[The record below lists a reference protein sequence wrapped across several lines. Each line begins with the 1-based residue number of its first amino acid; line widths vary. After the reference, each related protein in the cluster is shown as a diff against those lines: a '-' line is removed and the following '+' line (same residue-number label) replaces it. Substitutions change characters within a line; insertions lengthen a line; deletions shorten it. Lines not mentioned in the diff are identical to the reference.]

1 MNYAVDAMNEGRR
14 RFQETVE
21 GLQKM
26 AVKLNSFISS
36 VHKQPLLCFLLGVF
50 ALVVL
55 LQLLVISAL
64 LMAPLFLVLCSMMPF
79 LAGIFVVFLS
89 FLSGFLVN
97 FLLFAVTVTTSCY
110 ILYRIVR
117 DVIRRVQK
125 LTTDLLSWPACARQ
139 RLNVRLRE
147 LSSHLPKGISKGLPG
162 DFGQRLPRKGKE
174 TRVSYKSYKESESS
188 ELEDIEPDYRD
199 RETKLYDALV
209 RRQNIPGSD
218 TFDPFRYSV
227 GPS

>member
-1 MNYAVDAMNEGRR
+1 MNEGRR

-21 GLQKM
+21 ELQKTT
-26 AVKLNSFISS
+26 VKLSSFISS
-36 VHKQPLLCFLLGVF
+36 VHKQALLCFVLGVF

-55 LQLLVISAL
+55 FQLLVISAL

-89 FLSGFLVN
+89 FLSGFVVN
-97 FLLFAVTVTTSCY
+97 VLLFAVTVTTSCY
-110 ILYRIVR
+110 ILYRIIR
-117 DVIRRVQK
+117 DAIRRVQK
-125 LTTDLLSWPACARQ
+125 LITDLVSWPVCARQ

-147 LSSHLPKGISKGLPG
+147 LSSHLPKGITKGLSG

-174 TRVSYKSYKESESS
+174 TRIYYKRYKESESS

-199 RETKLYDALV
+199 RESKLYDALV
-209 RRQNIPGSD
+209 RRQNITGSN
-218 TFDPFRYSV
+218 TFDPFRCSL
-227 GPS
+227 GPN

>member
-1 MNYAVDAMNEGRR
+1 MFSIGSVCPCCSITTSCD
-14 RFQETVE
+14 F
-21 GLQKM
+21 
-26 AVKLNSFISS
+26 SS
-36 VHKQPLLCFLLGVF
+36 SYGT
-50 ALVVL
+50 LVPR
-55 LQLLVISAL
+55 AL
-64 LMAPLFLVLCSMMPF
+64 LDDAVPCRNFRGFSLVS
-79 LAGIFVVFLS
+79 IW
-89 FLSGFLVN
+89 FLVN

-125 LTTDLLSWPACARQ
+125 LTTDLLSWRACARQ

-147 LSSHLPKGISKGLPG
+147 LSSHLPKGIPKGLPG

-209 RRQNIPGSD
+209 RRQNITGSD
-218 TFDPFRYSV
+218 TFDPFLYSV

>member
-1 MNYAVDAMNEGRR
+1 MNEGRR

-21 GLQKM
+21 ELQKTT
-26 AVKLNSFISS
+26 VKLSSFISS
-36 VHKQPLLCFLLGVF
+36 VHKQALLCFVLGVF

-55 LQLLVISAL
+55 FQLLVISAL

-89 FLSGFLVN
+89 FLSGFVVN

-110 ILYRIVR
+110 ILYRIIR
-117 DVIRRVQK
+117 DAIRRVQK
-125 LTTDLLSWPACARQ
+125 LITDLVSWPVCARQ

-147 LSSHLPKGISKGLPG
+147 LSSHLPKGITKGLSG

-174 TRVSYKSYKESESS
+174 TRIYYKRYKESESS

-199 RETKLYDALV
+199 RESKLYDALV
-209 RRQNIPGSD
+209 RRQNITGSNI
-218 TFDPFRYSV
+218 FDPFRCSL
-227 GPS
+227 GPN

>member
-1 MNYAVDAMNEGRR
+1 MNEGRR

-21 GLQKM
+21 ELQKTT
-26 AVKLNSFISS
+26 VKLSSFISS
-36 VHKQPLLCFLLGVF
+36 VHKQALPCFVLEVF

-55 LQLLVISAL
+55 FQLLVISAL

-89 FLSGFLVN
+89 FLSGFVVN

-110 ILYRIVR
+110 ILYRIIR
-117 DVIRRVQK
+117 DAIRRVQK
-125 LTTDLLSWPACARQ
+125 LITDLVSWPVCAQQ

-147 LSSHLPKGISKGLPG
+147 LSSHLPKGTTKGLSG

-174 TRVSYKSYKESESS
+174 TRIYYKRYKESESS

-199 RETKLYDALV
+199 RESKLYDALV
-209 RRQNIPGSD
+209 RRQNITGSN
-218 TFDPFRYSV
+218 TFEPFRCSL
-227 GPS
+227 GPN

>member
-1 MNYAVDAMNEGRR
+1 MNEGRR

-21 GLQKM
+21 ELQKTT
-26 AVKLNSFISS
+26 VKLSSFISS
-36 VHKQPLLCFLLGVF
+36 VHKQALPCFVLGVF

-55 LQLLVISAL
+55 FQLLVISAL

-89 FLSGFLVN
+89 FLSGFVVN

-110 ILYRIVR
+110 ILYRIIR
-117 DVIRRVQK
+117 DAIRRVQK
-125 LTTDLLSWPACARQ
+125 LITDLVSWPVCARQ

-147 LSSHLPKGISKGLPG
+147 LSSHLPKGITKGLSG

-174 TRVSYKSYKESESS
+174 TRIYYKRYKESESS

-199 RETKLYDALV
+199 RESKLYDALV
-209 RRQNIPGSD
+209 RRQNITGSN
-218 TFDPFRYSV
+218 TFDPFRCSL
-227 GPS
+227 GPN